1 MGSVASQAG
10 PLTGDARAAELRRR
24 LLALGFDSV
33 HFADIGELTATGALR
48 SWLAE
53 GMHAGMAWME
63 RSADKRAD
71 PALVLPG
78 VRSVVALGVNYCPEP
93 SANGVGP
100 HWARYAGYEDY
111 HDTLKP
117 ALVAAGRVL
126 EELYGVTSEDYRYY
140 VDAGPVLER
149 AWSARSGSGFIGKN
163 AMLISPEWGN
173 WLFLAAILTRVE
185 LPAGAPARGAEAG
198 GIGALC
204 GRCERCLKICPT
216 GALVKPGVIDARRC
230 VSYLTIE
237 HKGVIPRE
245 WRAAIGDRIYGC
257 DDCAAVC
264 PWNRFSK
271 PSRSPLLVPR
281 PECVRLPLREIL
293 ELTPARFAEVFR
305 RTPIKRVKLSGL
317 LRNACVVAGNSGDAT
332 CLDLLVR
339 LAGEAEPLVRAHA
352 VWAVFRLAGPEAAPV
367 LLARA
372 QAAESDAQVLA
383 EYAAEPS
390 A

>member
-1 MGSVASQAG
+1 MGAGASQADA
-10 PLTGDARAAELRRR
+10 LTGDARAAELRRR
-24 LLALGFDSV
+24 LRKLGFDTV
-33 HFADIGELTATGALR
+33 RFAVPDELPAAGALR
-48 SWLAE
+48 AWLAQ
-53 GMHAGMAWME
+53 GMHADMAWME

-71 PALVLPG
+71 PAGVLPG
-78 VRSVVALGVNYCPEP
+78 VRSVVALGVNYSPQEP
-93 SANGVGP
+93 PVPGP
-100 HWARYAGYEDY
+100 RWARYAGYEDY

-126 EELYGVTSEDYRYY
+126 ESLYGVSSEDYRYY

-149 AWSARSGSGFIGKN
+149 AWLERAGTGFIGKN

-185 LPAGAPARGAEAG
+185 LPADPPLRGATR

-204 GRCERCLKICPT
+204 GHCDRCQTACPT
-216 GALVKPGVIDARRC
+216 GALVRPGVVDARRC

-237 HKGVIPRE
+237 HKGPIPRE

-271 PSRSPLLVPR
+271 PARSPLLVAR
-281 PECVRLPLREIL
+281 PECLRLPLGEIL
-293 ELTPARFAEVFR
+293 ALTPERFAEVFR
-305 RTPIKRVKLSGL
+305 RTPVKRVKLAGL
-317 LRNACVVAGNSGDAT
+317 LRNACVVAGNSGDGVWLEA
-332 CLDLLVR
+332 LVK
-339 LAGEAEPLVRAHA
+339 LAGHGEPLVRAHA
-352 VWAVFRLAGPEAAPV
+352 VWAVSRLVGRAEAGA
-367 LLARA
+367 LLRGVRA
-372 QAAESDAQVLA
+372 VETDPQVLA
-383 EYAAEPS
+383 EYAAEGL